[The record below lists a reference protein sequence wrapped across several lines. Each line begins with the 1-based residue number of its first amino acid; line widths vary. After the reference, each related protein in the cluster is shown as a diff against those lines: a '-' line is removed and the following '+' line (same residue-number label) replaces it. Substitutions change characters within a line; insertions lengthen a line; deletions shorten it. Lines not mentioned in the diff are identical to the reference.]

1 MWVSVACVLLQQSP
15 TRSLK
20 SVELANNIRDN
31 LGSNILVFVRNHFSG
46 LLCLYEQY
54 PQLFSVSRIPKND
67 KVFLVCEKIPDFPDR
82 IKSLHLQKHS
92 RCLHVGNLDPHLT
105 EEDVRREF
113 SAYGDVKGVRIVTQG
128 DRHYG
133 FVYFNSV
140 DTAEKVRSI
149 LLEKPEWK
157 GNIAFARKKK
167 SGRSHAKRGSAD

>member
-1 MWVSVACVLLQQSP
+1 M
-15 TRSLK
+15 
-20 SVELANNIRDN
+20 
-31 LGSNILVFVRNHFSG
+31 
-46 LLCLYEQY
+46 
-54 PQLFSVSRIPKND
+54 
-67 KVFLVCEKIPDFPDR
+67 
-82 IKSLHLQKHS
+82 
-92 RCLHVGNLDPHLT
+92 GNLDPQLT

-128 DRHYG
+128 GRRTGTRCHADRHYG